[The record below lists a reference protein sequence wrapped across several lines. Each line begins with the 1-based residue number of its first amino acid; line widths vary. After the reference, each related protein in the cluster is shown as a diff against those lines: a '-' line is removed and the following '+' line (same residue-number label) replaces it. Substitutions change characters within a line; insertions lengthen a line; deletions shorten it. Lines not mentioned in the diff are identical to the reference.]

1 MRNTNSGCNIKRW
14 TWGCWDSEMWGVVGG
29 WAWINWETNISFNI
43 LLEKLVG
50 KKTIAMSM
58 RRWEVNSLRTTDC
71 DVGRWMEQMSNRK
84 YWSTS
89 VTGGAW
95 IDFYYPKQLIW
106 FSFSYDANAES
117 KNRVYSQRSSR
128 SFPQS
133 LLILLKMPHQFLPHL
148 FQFITR
154 QSSYASMLQG
164 LGNDVIKETI
174 HKLNIR
180 IEQNLC
186 VISDS
191 NKGRLRKWQ
200 NKLQIMTNNSYLY
213 CEYAPTP

>member
-1 MRNTNSGCNIKRW
+1 
-14 TWGCWDSEMWGVVGG
+14 
-29 WAWINWETNISFNI
+29 
-43 LLEKLVG
+43 
-50 KKTIAMSM
+50 
-58 RRWEVNSLRTTDC
+58 
-71 DVGRWMEQMSNRK
+71 MEQTSNRT

-95 IDFYYPKQLIW
+95 IDFHYPKQLIW
-106 FSFSYDANAES
+106 CSFSYDANAES
-117 KNRVYSQRSSR
+117 KNRIFSQSS
-128 SFPQS
+128 SAVVLSPS
-133 LLILLKMPHQFLPHL
+133 SYYLKMPHQFLPHF

-154 QSSYASMLQG
+154 QSSYASMLHG

-180 IEQNLC
+180 IEQNIC

-191 NKGRLRKWQ
+191 NKGRLRNWQ

-213 CEYAPTP
+213 CKYTPIPQWESFWKV